1 MDDANRPTGS
11 HARGAGL
18 TRPAAAKLLLA
29 RRGLVFLPSPAGGA
43 TTQQVDATLLEL
55 AALGYAGTSRLR
67 AALEALSTDQLAL
80 VREQSIAV
88 LAAKLGANQV
98 HTPLFRRFPRGIPR
112 DTAALWWKRVL
123 THFIQAPD
131 QPCLSCQRDGTTHV
145 LRPCEHV
152 ICDHCYDGSNY
163 SACPVCN
170 RHVDRSSPFFQPSEL
185 REAPNER
192 VRFERLDL
200 GTDLDAAAREL
211 FESFCARTQAL
222 NPVDK
227 TDFAAL
233 LDDYAAEALAWL
245 PETIPLKENVALILG
260 ALFKR
265 RPPAEVLPAA
275 RERLR
280 TATDVLRFIAV
291 YSGADAALQ
300 GATIY
305 DYKEIRYSESP
316 WWASWVQHV
325 APAVLAM
332 YVDRTHRVA
341 VPRQVERFPV
351 AKLSRALRRALLSI
365 LDGFDETSLIED
377 LLRHRSYWVWVGEFL
392 HPGEYA
398 KRYPK
403 VARAFAFVRKK
414 APDGLAAGRF
424 RGFYAQVELAAA
436 RRDSAAMT
444 ELLLQRPG
452 ELGRRFDHLLRVA
465 GSDERAVAE
474 AVAAFQSKIEAYS
487 LPVLLTLYGVLP
499 TRARRA
505 KRRMFWPKGE
515 VANGV
520 STADKRPTLAPAIID
535 AARGP
540 IEAELLRRFAAHPT
554 FDTAIVDDALAAI
567 IAPFNER
574 TASPSAVNLP
584 RGSTVSVP
592 PGKLLRMFLH
602 WCEPENGQTTD
613 IDLSVGFYDDA
624 WQHVGVCS
632 YYQLEFAIDGERIAA
647 SSGDLTSAPYPDG
660 ASEFVDL
667 HREVARSKGIRY
679 AVMVVNAYGGEPF
692 SRLERGFAGLML
704 RDDAHGNHFDPRTV
718 ELKFALQGDHGI
730 YTPLCLDLETNT
742 MHWLDVYSKGEL
754 AMNNVANSN
763 KSITRVCPET
773 IDYFQ
778 SRIRLDMRTLG
789 LLHAAA
795 RCRRVLVRDGDGAFV
810 HVRDVG
816 ESASA
821 FLARML
827 TGEGAVRSDAR
838 PRELLGVDGAPIL
851 AILHDGDL
859 DVPAGSSVYAL
870 FSDQLSPNLAA
881 ADLIK

>member
-1 MDDANRPTGS
+1 MGTTMDDSN
-11 HARGAGL
+11 GL
-18 TRPAAAKLLLA
+18 TRRAAAKVLLA
-29 RRGLVFLPSPAGGA
+29 RRGLVFLPSPRGGA
-43 TTQQVDATLLEL
+43 TAKQVDATLLEF
-55 AALGYAGTSRLR
+55 AALGYAGSSRLR
-67 AALEALSTDQLAL
+67 TALEALSTDQLAH
-80 VREQSIAV
+80 VREEGIAV
-88 LAAKLGANQV
+88 LAAKLGADHA
-98 HTPLFRRFPRGIPR
+98 HTPLFRRFPNGIPR
-112 DTAALWWKRVL
+112 DTEALWWKRVL
-123 THFIQAPD
+123 THYVQEPD
-131 QPCLSCQRDGTTHV
+131 QPCLFCQRDGTTHV
-145 LRPCEHV
+145 LRPCQHV
-152 ICDHCYDGSNY
+152 ICDHCYDGANY

-170 RHVDRSSPFFQPSEL
+170 RHVDRSSPFFKPSEV
-185 REAPNER
+185 RDAPKEH
-192 VRFERLDL
+192 VKFERLDL
-200 GTDLDAAAREL
+200 GGDIDAAAREL
-211 FESFCARTQAL
+211 FESFCTRTQAL

-227 TDFAAL
+227 TDFGAL
-233 LDDYAAEALAWL
+233 LGDYVDKALAWL
-245 PETIPLKENVALILG
+245 PEKIPLKENVALILG
-260 ALFKR
+260 QLFKQL
-265 RPPAEVLPAA
+265 PIANVLPVA

-300 GATIY
+300 GATVY
-305 DYKEIRYSESP
+305 DYKDVRYSEMP
-316 WWASWVQHV
+316 WWENWAKT
-325 APAVLAM
+325 AEPKILAM
-332 YVDRTHRVA
+332 YVDKVFRTA
-341 VPRQVERFPV
+341 IPRQVERFPV

-365 LDGFDETSLIED
+365 LDGFDETSLTED

-403 VARAFAFVRKK
+403 VARAFTFVRKK
-414 APDGLAAGRF
+414 GPDGLVADRF

-436 RRDSAAMT
+436 RRDSAAMA

-474 AVAAFQSKIEAYS
+474 AVAAFQSKIGSYS

-520 STADKRPTLAPAIID
+520 STSDKRPPLSPAIID
-535 AARGP
+535 AARRP
-540 IEAELLRRFAAHPT
+540 IEAELLRRFAAHPE
-554 FDTAIVDDALAAI
+554 FETAIVDEALASI

-584 RGSTVSVP
+584 RGSTVTVP
-592 PGKLLRMFLH
+592 PSKVLRMFLH
-602 WCEPENGQTTD
+602 WCEREQGQTTD
-613 IDLSVGFYDDA
+613 IDLSIGFYNAA
-624 WQHVGVCS
+624 WEHVGVCS
-632 YYQLEFAIDGERIAA
+632 YYQLEFAIDGKRIAA

-667 HREVARSKGIRY
+667 HREAAHGKGIRY
-679 AVMVVNAYGGEPF
+679 AVMVVNAYGGDPF

-704 RDDAHGNHFDPRTV
+704 RDDVGGHHFDPRTV
-718 ELKFALQGDHGI
+718 ELRFSLQGDNGI

-795 RCRRVLVRDGDGAFV
+795 RCRRVFVRDGGGAFV
-810 HVRDVG
+810 YTREPD

-827 TGEGAVRSDAR
+827 AGDGAVLRESLPA
-838 PRELLGVDGAPIL
+838 ELLAVDGAPIL
-851 AILHDGDL
+851 ALLHRGDI

-870 FSDQLSPNLAA
+870 FREQLSPNLAA

>member
-1 MDDANRPTGS
+1 MLTTMDAPNHLSRN
-11 HARGAGL
+11 
-18 TRPAAAKLLLA
+18 AAAKLLLS
-29 RRGLVFLPSPAGGA
+29 RRGLVFLPSPRGGA
-43 TTQQVDATLLEL
+43 TTQQVGATLLEF
-55 AALGYAGTSRLR
+55 AALGYAGSSRLQT
-67 AALEALSTDQLAL
+67 ALLALSTDQLAH
-80 VREQSIAV
+80 VREQGIAV
-88 LAAKLGANQV
+88 LAVKLGANHA

-112 DTAALWWKRVL
+112 DTEALWWKRVL
-123 THFIQAPD
+123 THYVQAAD
-131 QPCLSCQRDGTTHV
+131 QPCLFCQRDGTTHV
-145 LRPCEHV
+145 LRPCQHV

-170 RHVDRSSPFFQPSEL
+170 RHVDRSSPFFQPSEV

-192 VRFERLDL
+192 VKFERLDL
-200 GTDLDAAAREL
+200 GGDIDAAAREL

-227 TDFAAL
+227 TDFLAL

-245 PETIPLKENVALILG
+245 PEKIPLKENVALILG
-260 ALFKR
+260 QLFKR
-265 RPPAEVLPAA
+265 CPTAVVLPVA

-300 GATIY
+300 GATVY
-305 DYKEIRYSESP
+305 TYKEMRYADTP
-316 WWASWVQHV
+316 WWANWVQN
-325 APAVLAM
+325 APPQVLAM
-332 YVDRTHRVA
+332 YVDKTYQA
-341 VPRQVERFPV
+341 AIPRQVERFPI
-351 AKLSRALRRALLSI
+351 AKMSRALRRALLSI
-365 LDGFDETSLIED
+365 LDGFDETSLTED
-377 LLRHRSYWVWVGEFL
+377 MLRHRSYWVWVGEFL

-414 APDGLAAGRF
+414 DPDGLAAGHF

-436 RRDSAAMT
+436 RGDSSAMA
-444 ELLLQRPG
+444 EILLQRPG

-465 GSDERAVAE
+465 GSALDGERAVAE
-474 AVAAFQSKIEAYS
+474 AVAAFASKIESYS
-487 LPVLLTLYGVLP
+487 LPVLLTLYAMLP

-520 STADKRPTLAPAIID
+520 STSDKRPVIPPAIIE
-535 AARGP
+535 AAHGP

-554 FDTAIVDDALAAI
+554 FETAIVDEALSSI

-574 TASPSAVNLP
+574 TASPAAVNLP
-584 RGSTVSVP
+584 RGSTVFVP
-592 PGKLLRMFLH
+592 PGKVLRMFLH
-602 WCEPENGQTTD
+602 WCEPQQGMTTD
-613 IDLSVGFYDDA
+613 IDLSIGFYNAA
-624 WQHVGVCS
+624 WEHVGVCS
-632 YYQLEFAIDGERIAA
+632 YYQLEFRIDHEKIAT

-660 ASEFVDL
+660 ASEFIDL
-667 HREVARSKGIRY
+667 YREAALGKGIRY

-704 RDDAHGNHFDPRTV
+704 RDDTGGHHFDPRTV

-778 SRIRLDMRTLG
+778 SRIRIDMRTLG

-795 RCRRVLVRDGDGAFV
+795 RCSRVFVREDAGAFV
-810 HVRDVG
+810 YARGAD
-816 ESASA
+816 ESSA
-821 FLARML
+821 GFLARML
-827 TGEGAVRSDAR
+827 TGEGAVLRD
-838 PRELLGVDGAPIL
+838 ELPDDVLAVDGTPIL
-851 AILHDGDL
+851 ALLHRGDL
-859 DVPAGSSVYAL
+859 EIPAGSSVYAL
-870 FSDQLSPNLAA
+870 FREQLSPNLAA

>member
-1 MDDANRPTGS
+1 MTMDDAQRM
-11 HARGAGL
+11 
-18 TRPAAAKLLLA
+18 TRTAAAKLLLS
-29 RRGLVFLPSPAGGA
+29 RRGLVFLPVSKGGA
-43 TTQQVDATLLEL
+43 TTREVEATLLEF
-55 AALGYAGTSRLR
+55 AALGYAGTSHLR
-67 AALEALSTDQLAL
+67 TALEALSTDQLAI

-112 DTAALWWKRVL
+112 DTEALWWKRVL

-131 QPCLSCQRDGTTHV
+131 QPCLFCQRDGTTHV

-170 RHVDRSSPFFQPSEL
+170 RHVDRSSPFFLPSEI
-185 REAPNER
+185 RDAPKET

-200 GTDLDAAAREL
+200 GIDLDAASREL
-211 FESFCARTQAL
+211 FESFCTRTQAL

-227 TDFAAL
+227 ADFIAL
-233 LDDYAAEALAWL
+233 LGDYAAEALTWL
-245 PETIPLKENVALILG
+245 PEKIPLKENVALILG
-260 ALFKR
+260 ELFKR
-265 RPPAEVLPAA
+265 RPIAEVLPVA

-300 GATIY
+300 GATVY
-305 DYKEIRYSESP
+305 DYKDMRYDESP
-316 WWASWVQHV
+316 WWANWVAHMPK
-325 APAVLAM
+325 ATIAM
-332 YVDRTHRVA
+332 YVNRSYRVA
-341 VPRQVERFPV
+341 IPRQVERFPV
-351 AKLSRALRRALLSI
+351 AKLSKALRRALLSI
-365 LDGFDETSLIED
+365 LDGFDETSLTED
-377 LLRHRSYWVWVGEFL
+377 MLRHRSYWVWVGEFL
-392 HPGEYA
+392 HPGEYK

-403 VARAFAFVRKK
+403 VARAFGFVRKK

-424 RGFYAQVELAAA
+424 RGFYAQVEHAAA
-436 RRDSAAMT
+436 QRDSAAMT
-444 ELLLQRPG
+444 ELLLMRPG

-465 GSDERAVAE
+465 GSDEQAVAQ
-474 AVAAFQSKIEAYS
+474 AVAAFQSKIESYS
-487 LPVLLTLYGVLP
+487 LPVLLTLYSMLP

-520 STADKRPTLAPAIID
+520 SMADKRPTLAPAIID

-540 IEAELLRRFAAHPT
+540 IEAELLRRFAAHPS
-554 FDTAIVDDALAAI
+554 FDTAILDEALAAI

-584 RGSTVSVP
+584 RGSTVFVP
-592 PGKLLRMFLH
+592 PGKVLRMFLH
-602 WCEPENGQTTD
+602 WCEPEKGQTTD
-613 IDLSVGFYDDA
+613 IDLSIGFYDDA
-624 WQHVGVCS
+624 WNHVGVCS

-647 SSGDLTSAPYPDG
+647 SSGDLTSAPYPHG

-667 HREVARSKGIRY
+667 HREVARRKGIRY
-679 AVMVVNAYGGEPF
+679 AVMVVNAYSGEPF

-704 RDDAHGNHFDPRTV
+704 RDDVEGHHFDPRTV
-718 ELKFALQGDHGI
+718 ELKFSLQGDHGI

-742 MHWLDVYSKGEL
+742 MHWLDVYSKGEM
-754 AMNNVANSN
+754 AMNNVENSN

-773 IDYFQ
+773 IDYFR
-778 SRIRLDMRTLG
+778 SRIRLDMRTLA

-795 RCRRVLVRDGDGAFV
+795 RCQRVFVRDGGGAFL
-810 HVRDVG
+810 HARQAG

-821 FLARML
+821 FLARMSS
-827 TGEGAVRSDAR
+827 GEGAALCDAL
-838 PRELLGVDGAPIL
+838 PDDLLRADAAPIL
-851 AILHDGDL
+851 ALLHDGDL
-859 DVPAGSSVYAL
+859 AVPAGSSVYAL
-870 FSDQLSPNLAA
+870 FRDQLSPNLAA